1 MTYGELKESSM
12 TGAREL
18 GEKWY
23 EVKLE
28 KSRSCRAFGNSYV
41 ISYWNVF
48 FLKILTFCLKN
59 NNCILLLF
67 LVCMQLI
74 YIIYLCHNKP
84 PRK

>member
-48 FLKILTFCLKN
+48 FLKFILRVTNTKG
-59 NNCILLLF
+59 
-67 LVCMQLI
+67 
-74 YIIYLCHNKP
+74 
-84 PRK
+84 

>member
-48 FLKILTFCLKN
+48 FLKFI
-59 NNCILLLF
+59 
-67 LVCMQLI
+67 CMLAI
-74 YIIYLCHNKP
+74 
-84 PRK
+84 